1 MGGVTGKEF
10 LDKVFYITDGIMLA
24 QVREITGIDG
34 TTLQNWLKR
43 GWVASPAKK
52 AYSKEHLARILIINM
67 LRDTMQLSQI
77 IFLLTY
83 VNGTEAQD
91 MIIQSAAP
99 ADFTP
104 DHVADQKIKKQGDG
118 HLVLTLKQTPD
129 VAAAVGK
136 MKRDGQILIGF
147 AAETHDV
154 LENAQGKLIKKNL
167 DMIVANDVTA
177 PGAGFDVDTNIVT
190 FVTKNGMET
199 LPCLPKRQVADE
211 LLNRAMQ
218 LKK

>member
-1 MGGVTGKEF
+1 MRFIKSLSRNENIPGTLFPLEKMGGVTGKEF

-83 VNGTEAQD
+83 VNGNDPRDSIIPESLLYDYICKVLSAISSPESAGVHGIEEAIETALRDYGDHGSGAKRRISSVIRIIVISYYAAMLKSRADD
-91 MIIQSAAP
+91 MTNQ
-99 ADFTP
+99 
-104 DHVADQKIKKQGDG
+104 
-118 HLVLTLKQTPD
+118 L
-129 VAAAVGK
+129 
-136 MKRDGQILIGF
+136 
-147 AAETHDV
+147 
-154 LENAQGKLIKKNL
+154 AQG
-167 DMIVANDVTA
+167 
-177 PGAGFDVDTNIVT
+177 
-190 FVTKNGMET
+190 
-199 LPCLPKRQVADE
+199 
-211 LLNRAMQ
+211 
-218 LKK
+218 